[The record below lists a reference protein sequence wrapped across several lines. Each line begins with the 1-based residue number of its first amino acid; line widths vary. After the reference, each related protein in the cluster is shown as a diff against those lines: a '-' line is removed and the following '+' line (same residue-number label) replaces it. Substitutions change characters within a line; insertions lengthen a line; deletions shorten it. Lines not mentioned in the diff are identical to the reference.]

1 MTFDNHHPRLLALAG
16 QKPPLHF
23 HPFQDEYI
31 QVLEGPL
38 SVEIDGK
45 THTLGT
51 KDGEF
56 RFQKMCNH
64 RLYPCVTDQRITRFL
79 LSGSDTAESYK
90 LDEIFFQNWYGYQD
104 QVLLHG
110 EKVDL
115 IQVMSVS
122 TAGRDIAP
130 RQPLV

>member
-1 MTFDNHHPRLLALAG
+1 
-16 QKPPLHF
+16 
-23 HPFQDEYI
+23 
-31 QVLEGPL
+31 
-38 SVEIDGK
+38 
-45 THTLGT
+45 
-51 KDGEF
+51 
-56 RFQKMCNH
+56 MCNH